1 MRIYIRALPVLT
13 ALLLSSPRLGIAQ
26 AKPADVRAHVRAA
39 IDELTRS
46 PGAFGGGFAAGPV
59 LGNRTP
65 MKALDSLVAQSPD
78 ATLTALVNCF
88 PEVGATQLT
97 YAGQK
102 LSRGGVC
109 YAVLRNLA
117 YREVAGTWAGNIT
130 GTLTAKRLRAA
141 ELAWR
146 EAIKRHWYNVL

>member
-1 MRIYIRALPVLT
+1 MPIFNRALPLLTT
-13 ALLLSSPRLGIAQ
+13 ALLLSSQPGAAQ
-26 AKPADVRAHVRAA
+26 ARAADVRSHVRAA
-39 IDELTRS
+39 VDELARS
-46 PGAFGGGFAAGPV
+46 PGAFGEGFAAGPIV
-59 LGNRTP
+59 GNRAP
-65 MKALDSLVAQSPD
+65 MRALDSLVARRPD

-88 PEVGATQLT
+88 RETGTTQLT

-102 LSRGGVC
+102 LALGGLC

-117 YREVAGTWAGNIT
+117 YREVAGTWAGNIS